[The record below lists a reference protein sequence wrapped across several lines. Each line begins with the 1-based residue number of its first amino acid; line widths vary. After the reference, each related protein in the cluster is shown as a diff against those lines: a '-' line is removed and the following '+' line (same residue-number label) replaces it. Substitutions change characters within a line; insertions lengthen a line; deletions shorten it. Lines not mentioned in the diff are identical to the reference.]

1 MKEENV
7 IEIKDLTAK
16 YDDRIILDNI
26 SLNIK
31 RGEIF
36 VILGSSGGGKTTLLK
51 HIIGLLRPV
60 EGEIKI
66 FGKNILTMEIEE
78 FEEILKKIG
87 MLFQGGALL
96 NSMEV
101 WENVAMPLE
110 QHTKLPA
117 ATIKNIVKQKL
128 SLVNLRHAYRLF
140 PSELSGGMKKRVALA
155 RAIAM
160 DPEILFFDEP
170 SAGLDPITAAELDD
184 LILELKRK
192 LGITLVIVTHE
203 LESIKRIADRIIY
216 LQKGKNIFCG
226 TLDEAKKAGNEE
238 INRFFGWSEKKKN
251 NPSEIT

>member
-1 MKEENV
+1 MINQNV
-7 IEIKDLTAK
+7 IEIRNLITK
-16 YDDRIILDNI
+16 YDDRIILKDI
-26 SLNIK
+26 SLDIK

-51 HIIGLLRPV
+51 HIIGLLKP
-60 EGEIKI
+60 ESGEIRI
-66 FGKNILTMEIEE
+66 FGKDILKMELEE
-78 FEEILKKIG
+78 FEEILKKVG

-101 WENVAMPLE
+101 SENVAMPLE
-110 QHTKLPA
+110 HHTKLPA
-117 ATIKNIVKQKL
+117 STIKNIVKQKL
-128 SLVNLRHAYRLF
+128 SLVNLKHAYSLF

-170 SAGLDPITAAELDD
+170 SAGLDPITALELDE
-184 LILELKRK
+184 LILDLKRK

-226 TLDEAKKAGNEE
+226 SLAEAKNAGIDE
-238 INRFFGWSEKKKN
+238 INRFFGWKKEN
-251 NPSEIT
+251 SAVVP